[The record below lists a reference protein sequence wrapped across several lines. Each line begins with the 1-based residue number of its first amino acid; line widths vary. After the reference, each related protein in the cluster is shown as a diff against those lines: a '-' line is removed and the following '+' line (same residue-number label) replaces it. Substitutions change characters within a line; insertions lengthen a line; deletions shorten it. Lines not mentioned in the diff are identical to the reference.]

1 MSIIHCLSLSY
12 LKQDVVPDCAGAVT
26 SGQYTFR
33 THLFLLLIHFACHLN
48 TNYLF
53 NMSAPFAIVSLL
65 KRVPC
70 RINFS
75 PVPHARS
82 FQSLAFTHV
91 KLHHVARP
99 QLLKSTPR
107 LLSASLC
114 HKYQQKHWT
123 STASN
128 TTTMPTEKNKQP
140 LVYNNWLDH
149 LPKKVAPYAFLTRID
164 KPIGTWLLFWPCGK

>member
-1 MSIIHCLSLSY
+1 
-12 LKQDVVPDCAGAVT
+12 
-26 SGQYTFR
+26 
-33 THLFLLLIHFACHLN
+33 
-48 TNYLF
+48 
-53 NMSAPFAIVSLL
+53 MSASFAIVSLL

-70 RINFS
+70 RANVS
-75 PVPHARS
+75 PMVHARR

-91 KLHHVARP
+91 TLPSVARP

-107 LLSASLC
+107 LLSAALC

-123 STASN
+123 STAA
-128 TTTMPTEKNKQP
+128 TTAPADKSQQP
-140 LVYNNWLDH
+140 VVYNNWLDH